1 MTLLIENYGTHG
13 INKLTWT
20 ILADAILGVATFLED
35 EGCLDNEWAILDS
48 TLGEIGNGYIGS
60 DLQIAGDDTSAAA
73 AVEAA

>member
-1 MTLLIENYGTHG
+1 MTVVIHNYGRQG

-20 ILADAILGVATFLED
+20 ILADTILGVATFLEH
-35 EGCLDNEWAILDS
+35 EGYLDSEWTILDS

-60 DLQIAGDDTSAAA
+60 DLQIAGGNTSAAA